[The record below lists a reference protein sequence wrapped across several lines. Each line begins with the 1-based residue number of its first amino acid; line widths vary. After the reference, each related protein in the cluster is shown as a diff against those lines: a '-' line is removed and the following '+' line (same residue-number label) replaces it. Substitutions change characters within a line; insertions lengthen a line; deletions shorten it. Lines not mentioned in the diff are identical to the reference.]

1 MTSRVYLIPG
11 FFGFAHFG
19 DLKYFHHVEE
29 LLTHELAG
37 LGRNFQVIRVDTLAA
52 GTLARR
58 TARLREVLVHT
69 AAGDTDPIH
78 LVGHSTG
85 ALDAR
90 RLLDPERVR
99 ASRASSVSPAPT
111 AARRSLRRSVRRL
124 ARTCCASSG
133 RSPCTPFGSARSRSA
148 RRWLSLVRCR
158 SSTALSAP
166 RRI

>member
-1 MTSRVYLIPG
+1 MVSRVYLIPG

-37 LGRNFQVIRVDTLAA
+37 LGRRFQVLRVDTLAA
-52 GTLARR
+52 GTLSRR
-58 TARLREVLVHT
+58 TDRLRELLVET
-69 AAGDTDPIH
+69 AAGDHDPIH

-99 ASRASSVSPAPT
+99 DVDDDVVKRI
-111 AARRSLRRSVRRL
+111 RSVASIAGAHRGTPL
-124 ARTCCASSG
+124 ATAFRGA
-133 RSPCTPFGSARSRSA
+133 FGKDLLRMLGAM
-148 RRWLSLVRCR
+148 WLWVEVL
-158 SSTALSAP
+158 
-166 RRI
+166 